1 MMMEARCQASGFED
15 GERGQEPMHVGG
27 TRSRRGQGKRF
38 SPTAPRRS
46 KPCWHLDFNPV
57 KEILNF

>member
-1 MMMEARCQASGFED
+1 MMIEARCQASGFED
-15 GERGQEPMHVGG
+15 GERVQEHVGE
-27 TRSRRGQGKRF
+27 TRSGREQGKRF

-57 KEILNF
+57 KRILNF